1 MLDFYE
7 SLTALVKVA
16 GAMTVAFEELYE
28 VHRPDNGLTA
38 SCLELATLQHI
49 QGELKA
55 LKLGESTNPALE
67 DDSILG
73 NPDRML
79 FHVKEYAASGE
90 DEQAAHNPYVL
101 TKLNLKTIENF
112 QFDTYQKLLQEGGHA
127 HQTSGQDEQLRR
139 KGTQHHAYRFFPKL
153 KARAQKIFIPS
164 MLFLTC
170 NAVEALR
177 LRHLLSLALLQ
188 T

>member
-1 MLDFYE
+1 MYDMSAKQNNTLLFTRASERIGMLDFYE

-16 GAMTVAFEELYE
+16 AAIGTAYSEIHE

-55 LKLGESTNPALE
+55 LKLSEPSNPALE

-79 FHVKEYAASGE
+79 FHVKEFAASGE

-112 QFDTYQKLLQEGGHA
+112 QFDTY
-127 HQTSGQDEQLRR
+127 
-139 KGTQHHAYRFFPKL
+139 
-153 KARAQKIFIPS
+153 
-164 MLFLTC
+164 
-170 NAVEALR
+170 
-177 LRHLLSLALLQ
+177 
-188 T
+188 